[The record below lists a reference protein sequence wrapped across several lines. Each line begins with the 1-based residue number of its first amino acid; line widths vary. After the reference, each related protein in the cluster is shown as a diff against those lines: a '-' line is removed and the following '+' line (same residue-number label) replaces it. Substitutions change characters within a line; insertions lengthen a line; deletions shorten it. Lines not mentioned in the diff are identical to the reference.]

1 MKFLHTSDLHIGK
14 KLDGVSRL
22 GEQVE
27 ILNEI
32 VDIAVKE
39 NVDVLLI
46 AGDVYDTF
54 IPSSDAENLFFSF
67 LDDLTSKKI
76 TVIAVSGNHDDDDRL
91 LASKTLASKR
101 GAFLCGKE
109 NNFSLGRYGKI
120 NLTGVGN
127 NFLMVEKDG
136 EECFVATVPYF
147 GEAPKGYEF
156 DKDLDYNGK
165 VKKVLNEIFV
175 NKKQSQI
182 GILVSHLFMIGGLT
196 TDGERSVDLGG
207 IKVVSPSAIPDECN
221 YTALGHLHKR
231 QISSK
236 EKNVLYSGSPLQYS
250 YDEVGYTKSV
260 TVFDAVS
267 GKIENLK
274 EVELKKGRKLVKLSC
289 CGIELAD
296 VILSKYQDNFIDF
309 TIFSNRP
316 LSVEETALLKE
327 KYPLITKL
335 KLELSGNIDGQRVT
349 GRKHLSDKELF
360 VEFIKEKYGKE
371 PDDEIVSVYL
381 EILSE
386 E

>member
-1 MKFLHTSDLHIGK
+1 MK
-14 KLDGVSRL
+14 
-22 GEQVE
+22 
-27 ILNEI
+27 
-32 VDIAVKE
+32 
-39 NVDVLLI
+39 
-46 AGDVYDTF
+46 
-54 IPSSDAENLFFSF
+54 
-67 LDDLTSKKI
+67 
-76 TVIAVSGNHDDDDRL
+76 
-91 LASKTLASKR
+91 KTLILGIALVSI
-101 GAFLCGKE
+101 AFSSSSQTAKDLVFETIEKSGGVYYAYPTNE
-109 NNFSLGRYGKI
+109 SL
-120 NLTGVGN
+120 NT
-127 NFLMVEKDG
+127 
-136 EECFVATVPYF
+136 
-147 GEAPKGYEF
+147 EAPKGYEF